1 MQLRTRE
8 RADFLSEFT
17 RAVGGD
23 VAFDRRHHTAGVQL
37 FAGGKALRTHTCT
50 AFLDTGSPASFIQ
63 EKVWLRMLACGA
75 ASEDGLTIV
84 DQKTWGGFNGVPL
97 ITSSRVRLN
106 IYLGNS
112 GKHLVPSAKPQT
124 VCLVVYAHLVPDTA
138 MSTAVLLGRDSW
150 SHFPVR

>member
-50 AFLDTGSPASFIQ
+50 SFLDTGSPASFIQ

-106 IYLGNS
+106 I
-112 GKHLVPSAKPQT
+112 
-124 VCLVVYAHLVPDTA
+124 
-138 MSTAVLLGRDSW
+138 SW
-150 SHFPVR
+150 EQRKTPCPVS